1 MVNLKILP
9 AALRP
14 FGRVIFSLK
23 LGPVD
28 LNLKKLGPI
37 VLGIIAL
44 AGFGSIAV
52 AAHVTPTPKPARTPK
67 AEPSPE
73 AAVPSDPTRDT
84 ALKTF
89 LQKHFKIA
97 NPDLIKFGPVYESPI
112 NGLLARVVAI
122 GNEQGQSVNVTV
134 FENKDGSSAIVGQY
148 LDLNSDPWGRM
159 DMSKIHLEDRPT
171 LGAADA
177 PITIVEFAD
186 FECPYCAHAFSIIET
201 LVSTNYKG
209 RIKVIYK
216 SYPLN
221 VHPWAVKA
229 ADAAECAR
237 LQNPDAFWDFARYF
251 YSNQGSITPKN
262 VQDMIDSQ
270 AIKLKLDTASLK
282 VCMDSP
288 QTAQRVK
295 QDQDDGNEVRVGS
308 TPTFFVNGIPI
319 VGLQDSKILDFVIND
334 ELTAKSAS
342 R

>member
-1 MVNLKILP
+1 MLNLKTLP
-9 AALRP
+9 AAFRR
-14 FGRVIFSLK
+14 FGRDILGLK
-23 LGPVD
+23 RLSPVVMG
-28 LNLKKLGPI
+28 L
-37 VLGIIAL
+37 IAL
-44 AGFGSIAV
+44 AGFGGIAV
-52 AAHVTPTPKPARTPK
+52 AADGARTPK
-67 AEPSPE
+67 PVRTAQAAPTPE
-73 AAVPSDPTRDT
+73 AALPSDPARDT

-89 LQKHFKIA
+89 LQKHFRIA
-97 NPDLIKFGPVYESPI
+97 NPDLIKFGPAYESPI
-112 NGLLARVVAI
+112 NGLLARAVTI
-122 GNEQGQSVNVTV
+122 SNEQGQSVNVTV
-134 FENKDGSSAIVGQY
+134 FENRDGSSAIVGQY
-148 LDLNSDPWGRM
+148 LDLTGDPWGRM
-159 DMSKIHLEDRPT
+159 DISKIHLEDRPT

-186 FECPYCAHAFSIIET
+186 FECPYCSHAFSVIET
-201 LVSTNYKG
+201 MVSTTYKG

-237 LQNPDAFWDFARYF
+237 LQNPDTFWDFARYF

-262 VQDMIDSQ
+262 VQDLIDKQ
-270 AIKLKLDTASLK
+270 AAKLKLDTASLK

-295 QDQDDGNEVRVGS
+295 QDQDDGNAVRVGS

-319 VGLQDSKILDFVIND
+319 VGLPDNKILDFVIND
-334 ELTAKSAS
+334 ELTAKPAA